1 MLKVGALIPLL
12 AVAAVA
18 QRGGP
23 EPKVELLWPGG
34 APGAMGTEEIDK
46 PSIAIYLPRQG
57 ARKVRS
63 GVVVCPG
70 GGYGALAMDHEGQ
83 QVARWL
89 NSLGVAAFVLKYRL
103 GPKYR
108 HPVELGD
115 AQRAIRIVRTRAAE
129 FGIDPDKIG
138 IWGFSAGG
146 HLASTASTHFDKGN
160 PAASDPI
167 DRAGSRPDF
176 AVLCYPVVSFTTDYV
191 HKGSR
196 RNLLGD
202 NPDPALEKLL
212 SNELQVT
219 RETPPTFLFHRWMR
233 RPSRGPS

>member
-63 GVVVCPG
+63 GVVVCAG
-70 GGYGALAMDHEGQ
+70 GGYGALAMDHEGH
-83 QVARWL
+83 QVARWI

-115 AQRAIRIVRTRAAE
+115 GASAPKATWHPRRPRISTRGTPPHRIR
-129 FGIDPDKIG
+129 
-138 IWGFSAGG
+138 
-146 HLASTASTHFDKGN
+146 STAPQ
-160 PAASDPI
+160 PAGRQPRSRPGEAAVQRTPGDQGDSAHIPVPPVDAPAV
-167 DRAGSRPDF
+167 AGSILTLLLTGGGVTEP
-176 AVLCYPVVSFTTDYV
+176 A
-191 HKGSR
+191 SR
-196 RNLLGD
+196 DGVA
-202 NPDPALEKLL
+202 ALRVAWRARRR
-212 SNELQVT
+212 SVCGCRRDCP
-219 RETPPTFLFHRWMR
+219 RETSP
-233 RPSRGPS
+233 